1 VEKSESENGTEG
13 MTGTLAALVIGISL
27 NTLGV
32 VLVALRGIGWVGFAL
47 MVIGIVL
54 MLSAIVRLTAAAR
67 RRQAG
72 ETPER

>member
-1 VEKSESENGTEG
+1 MEKSESENGTEG